1 MKNFLK
7 IFSLVIA
14 VIAVIIIQAFD
25 FSSTDSDKNPNIDS
39 PPHWIYEMSQAH
51 QYTVSDM
58 PVVTTPDGYDNY
70 DLGTDFAEC
79 NTAMNPRNPLWIH
92 TAYNTNGTHWTT
104 DGGLTWGVNNPAF
117 PTAAGDPVVVYD
129 SLGNLY
135 YDNMK
140 NPITGTWV
148 AKSTNGGQSWA
159 FANVTANTGNDKNW
173 IAADQT
179 AGPYTNFIYGAMTNG
194 SSASFSRST
203 NGGTSFTLIGNLTPH
218 GLPGAMPCVGPN
230 GNIQGGSVYVVTSSG
245 SAFTPTYTF
254 FRSTNGGATLP
265 TLQSAQ
271 SGWVNTVGTQTGG
284 RNSVSNMRTRP
295 YPFIAADNSLNPN
308 YRGRFYCVY
317 SANDP
322 PGNGNKPDVFCRYST
337 DFGVTFSAPVK
348 INDDASTQNNN
359 QWHSTMWCDK
369 ETGKIYVAWMDT
381 RNTPSSD
388 SAEIYASY
396 SSNGGVS
403 WVTNIKVSNRKM
415 KIDCSTCGGG
425 GTPRYQGDYNGII
438 SNSQGGFATWAD
450 FRNGSFGSYGA
461 YVEDYAMTL
470 LPSVHSMTNVNDSD
484 FSYVSVPRT
493 RQYSLPVTFT
503 ASFSPN
509 PGAGTLALTL
519 LNKTTNTVQ
528 NTLTTFPDSLR
539 IRIKATGGVTPGNYT
554 VTVVGRGPN
563 GTPVHSRSITVTVG
577 NVGLTNT
584 NTGIPEKFFLYQ
596 NYPNP
601 FNPVTNVKFDLAK
614 TGLVKL
620 TVYDVTGK
628 AVSTL
633 HNGVLTAGSYS
644 YDFNALGLASGVY
657 FYKIETP
664 DYTSIKKMMLIK

>member
-1 MKNFLK
+1 MKNFFK
-7 IFSLVIA
+7 IFSLIIA
-14 VIAVIIIQAFD
+14 VTTVIILQAFD
-25 FSSTDSDKNPNIDS
+25 YSSTDSDKNPNIDS
-39 PPHWIYEMSQAH
+39 PPLWIYEMRSAH

-104 DGGLTWGVNNPAF
+104 DGGLTWGVSNPSF
-117 PTAAGDPVVVYD
+117 GGNVAGDPVVAYD

-140 NPITGTWV
+140 SPITGTWI
-148 AKSTNGGQSWA
+148 AKSTNGGQSWV

-173 IAADQT
+173 IACDQT
-179 AGPYTNFIYGAMTNG
+179 AGPYTNYIYGAMTN
-194 SSASFSRST
+194 SPCSFSRST
-203 NGGTSFTLIGNLTPH
+203 NGGASFTLIGQLSPH
-218 GLPGAMPCVGPN
+218 ALPGAMPCVGPN
-230 GNIQGGSVYVVTSSG
+230 GSISGGSVYVVTSSG

-265 TLQSAQ
+265 TLQSSQ
-271 SGWVNTVGTQTGG
+271 SGWVNTVGTQSGG

-295 YPFIAADNSLNPN
+295 YPFIAADNSFGPN
-308 YRGRFYCVY
+308 RGRFYCVY

-381 RNTPSSD
+381 RNTPTSD